1 MLASNVSPTLD
12 ARFLV
17 FEALGRGAQG
27 CVFRAYDSVAR
38 REVAL
43 KALDPI
49 EGKARAHDLAAE
61 FSAWSRLRHPGVVR
75 AYEMGRAVSGPLPAG
90 TPYLVLELV
99 RGLPVHRALPPGRV
113 GDAVV
118 LELARRALHAL
129 DHVHAAGLVH
139 RDLKPGNLL
148 VGNARRLPGR
158 VKLTDFGLASESGRA
173 GSRGRISGSLPYVSP
188 EAILGLPLDGRA
200 DLYGLGILLFLLA
213 AGRMPAASR
222 APERL
227 LTWHIDGPPV
237 DLSRV
242 KPGVAPRLA
251 ELVLRL
257 TTRDRD
263 ARPPTA
269 AEALSILGP
278 AGYPRSRAASAPL
291 LASERAMVRMAVD
304 EARGGGRRVVRFPA
318 RPGTWFAIRC
328 EIEALGA
335 AHDLRV
341 LRVSRP
347 YGLSRVVLR
356 LLLDRGR
363 AAPTL
368 VERYGLHRGLPLAV
382 LGGSPVWNA
391 LPQARPAS
399 TERLARGIGR
409 FILDASRRKPLV
421 LVVESSDRLLDAV
434 IAYLERSIAKRPPAE
449 TGGLLIVMEKKRGQ
463 APFPGSGEQP
473 RTDRPREDPRRPLSH
488 PVR

>member
-1 MLASNVSPTLD
+1 MLASIASPTLD
-12 ARFLV
+12 SRFLV

-43 KALDPI
+43 KALDPV
-49 EGKARAHDLAAE
+49 EGKSRAHDLASE
-61 FSAWSRLRHPGVVR
+61 FAAWSRLRHPGVVR

-99 RGLPVHRALPPGRV
+99 RGCPAHRALPPGRV

-118 LELARRALHAL
+118 LEFARRALHAL
-129 DHVHAAGLVH
+129 GHVHAAGLVH

-148 VGNARRLPGR
+148 VGSARRLPGR
-158 VKLTDFGLASESGRA
+158 VKLTDFGLASESGRT

-200 DLYGLGILLFLLA
+200 DLYGLGILVYLLA
-213 AGRMPAASR
+213 SGRMPATFR

-237 DLSRV
+237 DLRRV
-242 KPGVAPRLA
+242 KPDAAPRLA

-278 AGYPRSRAASAPL
+278 AGHPRSRAASAPL
-291 LASERAMVRMAVD
+291 LASERAMVRMALD
-304 EARGGGRRVVRFPA
+304 EAAGGGRRILRVEA
-318 RPGTWFAIRC
+318 RPGTWFSLRC
-328 EIEALGA
+328 EVEALGA
-335 AHDLRV
+335 RHDLRV
-341 LRVSRP
+341 LRVARP
-347 YGLSRVVLR
+347 SGLSRVVLR

-363 AAPTL
+363 AARSL
-368 VERYGLHRGLPLAV
+368 VERYGLHRGLPLAI

-399 TERLARGIGR
+399 IGTLARGIAR
-409 FILDASRRKPLV
+409 FLLDVSRRKPLV
-421 LVVESSDRLLDAV
+421 LIVEATDRLFDAV
-434 IAYLERSIAKRPPAE
+434 LEHLERSLGRGAAPE
-449 TGGLLIVMEKKRGQ
+449 TGGLLVVMEKKKSPIDAGRD
-463 APFPGSGEQP
+463 SVY
-473 RTDRPREDPRRPLSH
+473 S
-488 PVR
+488 VRDQDEE

>member
-1 MLASNVSPTLD
+1 MLASIASPTLD

-27 CVFRAYDSVAR
+27 CVFRAYDLIAR

-43 KALDPI
+43 KALDPVQ
-49 EGKARAHDLAAE
+49 GKPRAHDLAAE

-99 RGLPVHRALPPGRV
+99 RGLPAHRALPPGRA
-113 GDAVV
+113 GDGVV
-118 LELARRALHAL
+118 LEFARRVLHAL

-139 RDLKPGNLL
+139 RDLKPGNVL
-148 VGNARRLPGR
+148 VGSSRRPPGR
-158 VKLTDFGLASESGRA
+158 VKLTDFGLASESGRT

-200 DLYGLGILLFLLA
+200 DLYGLGILVYLLA
-213 AGRMPAASR
+213 AGRMPAPFR

-237 DLSRV
+237 DLRRV
-242 KPGVAPRLA
+242 RPGVAKHLA

-278 AGYPRSRAASAPL
+278 AGCPRSRAASAPL
-291 LASERAMVRMAVD
+291 LASERAMVRLAMD
-304 EARGGGRRVVRFPA
+304 EARGGGRRVLRVPA
-318 RPGTWFAIRC
+318 RPGTWFSMRC

-335 AHDLRV
+335 VHDLRV

-368 VERYGLHRGLPLAV
+368 VERYGLHRGLPLAL
-382 LGGSPVWNA
+382 LGGSPVWNS

-399 TERLARGIGR
+399 LPALARGIGS
-409 FILDASRRKPLV
+409 FILDASRRRTLV
-421 LVVESSDRLLDAV
+421 LVIESWDRLLDAV
-434 IAYLERSIAKRPPAE
+434 VAHLERTIARRVHAE
-449 TGGLLIVMEKKRGQ
+449 TGGLLVIMEKKRCQ
-463 APFPGSGEQP
+463 APFAMSARPG
-473 RTDRPREDPRRPLSH
+473 
-488 PVR
+488 